1 MCFFVN
7 SFDKED
13 NPSKDGN
20 EFQDCLINFTTKSR
34 VNFLAAFVG
43 VDDMKR
49 RIIWKLGDSSPDWAN
64 LSLNISGSGQI
75 QITTGFST
83 SAAQVSFSRTYL
95 DKILDTYGST
105 LDLSISVES
114 VNDTGF
120 ILNYENIPES
130 LPLEINYFAM

>member
-1 MCFFVN
+1 M
-7 SFDKED
+7 
-13 NPSKDGN
+13 
-20 EFQDCLINFTTKSR
+20 R
-34 VNFLAAFVG
+34 
-43 VDDMKR
+43 R

-64 LSLNISGSGQI
+64 LSMNISGSGEI

-105 LDLSISVES
+105 LDLSISVAS

-120 ILNYENIPES
+120 MLSYENVPES
-130 LPLEINYFAM
+130 LPLEINYLAV